1 MKRFF
6 LFLALTALCISCGDQ
21 TTKTTA
27 DSTCEGVVYEI
38 NTRQMTPEGTL
49 AAASELLPTLK
60 DAGVDVVW
68 LMPIY
73 PIGEKGRKGSL
84 GSYYAIKA
92 YCDVNPQ
99 IGIID

>member
-6 LFLALTALCISCGDQ
+6 LFLALAALTISCGTR
-21 TTKTTA
+21 TTKTSA
-27 DSTCEGVVYEI
+27 DCVCEGVVYEL

-49 AAASELLPTLK
+49 EAAGELLPTLK

-68 LMPIY
+68 LMLIY

-84 GSYYAIKA
+84 GSYYAI
-92 YCDVNPQ
+92 
-99 IGIID
+99 